1 MIALSLPLAPLVA
14 SALLL
19 LLRGHPRGLA
29 PVGVFALLGTLAL
42 GGWAAAT
49 EPTMVWDWSPAIRTG
64 LAVEGF
70 SRVMV
75 LLVPAIAVPIFVYA
89 AATEKEGRLRLLTL
103 LLAFTGAMLL
113 LVCAIDFLMLL
124 TAWELVGATS
134 WALIGHGWRDSD
146 NARSAAQAFV
156 TTRVG
161 DLGLYVAG
169 GALFAVT
176 GGFALADVGRAS
188 GWELNLIAAGVLFAA
203 AAKSAQMPFSPWLFS
218 AMAGPTPV
226 SALLHSATM
235 VAAGAYLLIRVA
247 PQLDAVGWFT
257 PAVAATGLATAIAGG
272 IVASIQPH
280 AKRALAGSTS
290 AQYGLMFVAV
300 GASSTAAAG
309 VHLVTHA
316 AFKSLLF
323 LGAGVAIHAS
333 GTQSLAGMRLGR
345 ALPRIAVLSGVGALA
360 LAAVPPFGGAWS
372 KEEIVA
378 AGVHASPWLG
388 AGVFVAGFLSAFY
401 AARYQVLAF
410 GSGTPLTGDGG
421 STRPETLRHHPNAWE
436 VGSLAVLAAAT
447 LGLSL
452 LWLPGVDG
460 LVEQATGGALFR
472 STPWELPVSLA
483 MIVLALGTVWLFAR
497 QRRLGTLGLPGGVQ
511 EAAADWLGLPA
522 ATRLL
527 VVTPVITLSRL
538 LARFDDL
545 VVDAGVR
552 GVGHVAEA
560 ASRLF
565 SIRVEWTFDGVVHAV
580 ATTTLQAALGSRTTD
595 EAGID
600 GAVEGA
606 ARAVGSLG
614 AQSRRLQTGLV
625 HHYYVVLAS
634 GLAASIAVL
643 ALLGL
648 AAQS

>member
-1 MIALSLPLAPLVA
+1 MALLLPLLPLAASGLLLVLRGYPRA
-14 SALLL
+14 LAPAGVVALL
-19 LLRGHPRGLA
+19 A
-29 PVGVFALLGTLAL
+29 TLAL

-49 EPTMVWDWSPAIRTG
+49 EPTIGWDWSPAIRTG
-64 LAVEGF
+64 LAIEGF

-75 LLVPAIAVPIFVYA
+75 ILVPAIATPIFVYA
-89 AATEKEGRLRLLTL
+89 AATEKEGRLRLLAL
-103 LLAFTGAMLL
+103 MLAFTGAMLL
-113 LVCAIDFLMLL
+113 LVSAADFLMLV

-134 WALIGHGWRDSD
+134 WALIGHGWRDSG

-156 TTRVG
+156 TTRAG
-161 DLGLYVAG
+161 DLGLYLAA
-169 GALFAVT
+169 GALFAAT
-176 GGFALADVGRAS
+176 GSFALNSAGRAD
-188 GWELNLIAAGVLFAA
+188 GWELNLIAAGVLVAA
-203 AAKSAQMPFSPWLFS
+203 AAKSAQVPFSPWLFS

-226 SALLHSATM
+226 SALLHSATL
-235 VAAGAYLLIRVA
+235 VAGGAYLLIRVA
-247 PQLDAVGWFT
+247 PQLDAVDWFT

-272 IVASIQPH
+272 TVAGIQPH

-309 VHLVTHA
+309 AHLVTHA

-333 GTQSLAGMRLGR
+333 GTHNLAGMRLGR
-345 ALPRIAVLSGVGALA
+345 VLPRVAALSAVGALA
-360 LAAVPPFGGAWS
+360 LAAFPPLGGAWT

-401 AARYQVLAF
+401 AARYQILAY
-410 GSGTPLTGDGG
+410 GPGVASRGDGG
-421 STRPETLRHHPNAWE
+421 AMNPEALHHRPGGWE
-436 VGSLAVLAAAT
+436 VGSLAVLAGAT

-452 LWLPGVDG
+452 LWLPGAAA
-460 LVEQATGGALFR
+460 LVEDAAGGELFP
-472 STPWELPVSLA
+472 SAPWELAVSVA
-483 MIVLALGTVWLFAR
+483 AIVLALGSVWLLAR
-497 QRRLGTLGLPGGVQ
+497 QRRLGTLGLPGGLQ
-511 EAAADWLGLPA
+511 EAAADWLGLPTI
-522 ATRLL
+522 TRLL

-552 GVGHVAEA
+552 AVG
-560 ASRLF
+560 RLARTV
-565 SIRVEWTFDGVVHAV
+565 SKLLSLRVEWTFDGAVRAV
-580 ATTTLQAALGSRTTD
+580 AAATMQAALGSRTTD

-600 GAVEGA
+600 GAVEGT
-606 ARAVGSLG
+606 ARAVGTAG
-614 AQSRRLQTGLV
+614 EQSRRLQTGLA
-625 HHYYVVLAS
+625 HHYYVVLAA
-634 GLAASIAVL
+634 GLAASVAAL

-648 AAQS
+648 QQ

>member
-1 MIALSLPLAPLVA
+1 MIALSLPLVPLVA

-29 PVGVFALLGTLAL
+29 PVGVSALLGTLAL

-113 LVCAIDFLMLL
+113 LVCAVDFLMLL

-134 WALIGHGWRDSD
+134 WALIGHGWRESD
-146 NARSAAQAFV
+146 NARAAAQAFV

-203 AAKSAQMPFSPWLFS
+203 AAKSAQLPFSPWLFS

-226 SALLHSATM
+226 SALLHSATL

-345 ALPRIAVLSGVGALA
+345 ALPLIAVLSAVAALA

-401 AARYQVLAF
+401 AARYQALAF
-410 GSGTPLTGDGG
+410 GSGTPLTSDGG
-421 STRPETLRHHPNAWE
+421 STPPETLRHHPDAWE

-452 LWLPGVDG
+452 LWLPGVVG
-460 LVEQATGGALFR
+460 LVEDATGGALFR

-483 MIVLALGTVWLFAR
+483 MIVLAFGSVRLLAR
-497 QRRLGTLGLPGGVQ
+497 RGRLASVGLPGGVQ

-600 GAVEGA
+600 GTVEGT

>member
-1 MIALSLPLAPLVA
+1 MIALSLPLVPLVA

-29 PVGVFALLGTLAL
+29 PVGVSALLGTLAL

-75 LLVPAIAVPIFVYA
+75 LLVPAITVPIFVYA

-113 LVCAIDFLMLL
+113 LVCAVDFLMLL

-134 WALIGHGWRDSD
+134 WALIGHGWREPD

-169 GALFAVT
+169 GALFAAT

-203 AAKSAQMPFSPWLFS
+203 AAKSAQLPFSPWLFS

-226 SALLHSATM
+226 SALLHSATL

-345 ALPRIAVLSGVGALA
+345 ALPRIAVLSGVAALA

-401 AARYQVLAF
+401 ATRYQVLAF
-410 GSGTPLTGDGG
+410 GSGTPLTSGGG
-421 STRPETLRHHPNAWE
+421 STRPETLPHHPNAWE

-452 LWLPGVDG
+452 LWLPAVDG
-460 LVEQATGGALFR
+460 LVEDATGGALFQ

-545 VVDAGVR
+545 VVDAGAR

-600 GAVEGA
+600 GAVEGTA
-606 ARAVGSLG
+606 SAVGSLG

-643 ALLGL
+643 ALLAL